1 MTSEPYDIG
10 RANGDWDYT
19 RLCCGA
25 RLGRDV
31 WIERP
36 ECFER
41 CRSTREPA
49 IVLGDGVRVF
59 GWTVFNLEPAGQVVV
74 GARST
79 LVGAVL
85 MVAERV
91 EIGSDVVI
99 SYGVTIADCDFHPT
113 DPDERRRDAE
123 AGAPFADSGL
133 RAPLLTRPVTIGDG
147 AWIGI
152 GAIVLKGVSIGAGAR
167 VGAGAVVTRDVAA
180 GASVVGNPA
189 VELHPQERA

>member
-1 MTSEPYDIG
+1 V
-10 RANGDWDYT
+10 
-19 RLCCGA
+19 

-49 IVLGDGVRVF
+49 VVLADGVRVF
-59 GWTVFNLEPAGQVVV
+59 GWTVFNLEPAAQVVV

-99 SYGVTIADCDFHPT
+99 SYGVTIADSDFHPT
-113 DPDERRRDAE
+113 DPDARRQDAE
-123 AGAPFADSGL
+123 ASAPFADAGRP
-133 RAPLLTRPVTIGDG
+133 RAPLQARPVTIGDG

-152 GAIVLKGVSIGAGAR
+152 GAIVLKGVRIGAGAR
-167 VGAGAVVTRDVAA
+167 VGAGAVVTHDVAA
-180 GASVVGNPA
+180 GASVEGNPA
-189 VELHPQERA
+189 VQARPGQGQARPGEGG

>member
-1 MTSEPYDIG
+1 V
-10 RANGDWDYT
+10 
-19 RLCCGA
+19 

-59 GWTVFNLEPAGQVVV
+59 GWTVFNIEPAGQVVV

-113 DPDERRRDAE
+113 DPAERRRDAE
-123 AGAPFADSGL
+123 ASAPFAQAPQ
-133 RAPLLTRPVTIGDG
+133 RAPLKTRPVTIGDG

-180 GASVVGNPA
+180 GASVEGNPA
-189 VELHPQERA
+189 VVVRAGETG

>member
-1 MTSEPYDIG
+1 MTSDERYDIA
-10 RANGDWDYT
+10 RATGAWDYAT
-19 RLCCGA
+19 LGA
-25 RLGRDV
+25 AVSLGRDV

-49 IVLGDGVRVF
+49 VVLGDGVRVF
-59 GWTVFNLEPAGQVVV
+59 GWTVFNLEPAARVVV

-91 EIGSDVVI
+91 DIGSDVVV
-99 SYGVTIADCDFHPT
+99 SYGVTIADSDFHPT
-113 DPDERRRDAE
+113 DLEERRRDAE
-123 AGAPFADSGL
+123 ASAPFGDASGRVAL
-133 RAPLLTRPVTIGDG
+133 RSRPVTIGDG

-152 GAIVLKGVSIGAGAR
+152 GAIVLKGVSVGAGAR
-167 VGAGAVVTRDVAA
+167 VGAGAVVARDVAA
-180 GASVVGNPA
+180 GACVEGNPA
-189 VELHPQERA
+189 VVVQGGKR